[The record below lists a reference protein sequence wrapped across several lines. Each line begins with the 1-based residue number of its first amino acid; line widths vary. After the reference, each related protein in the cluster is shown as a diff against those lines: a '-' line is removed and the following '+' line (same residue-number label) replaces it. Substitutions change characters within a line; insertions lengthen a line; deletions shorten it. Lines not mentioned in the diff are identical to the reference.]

1 VRLPLNFS
9 ESRKTA
15 TAASFPP
22 PPAPASI
29 TSPSPPTRSSN
40 PDFPV
45 QGRRA
50 DAAGAGQLLRRPRR
64 PAGLDDDTL
73 SELQRFGLLFDRD
86 EQGDFSH
93 AYTDT
98 FEDRFFFEIVQR
110 RGGYQQFGAVNAAVR
125 MAMQARLRE
134 QARIEDLLS

>member
-1 VRLPLNFS
+1 
-9 ESRKTA
+9 
-15 TAASFPP
+15 
-22 PPAPASI
+22 
-29 TSPSPPTRSSN
+29 
-40 PDFPV
+40 
-45 QGRRA
+45 
-50 DAAGAGQLLRRPRR
+50 
-64 PAGLDDDTL
+64 
-73 SELQRFGLLFDRD
+73 LLFDRD

-134 QARIEDLLS
+134 QAQIEDLLS